1 MNVPLFVSAM
11 VVLATVFICVAL
23 WRLKGPR
30 DPVEER
36 LQRYSGE
43 GGDFEMEQAAQKR
56 SLATLLTQMLNKLDF
71 GKRLAKDL
79 VRADLP
85 LTPGEFALICAAMAV
100 VGFLIGTIRLGMMLG
115 LVLAG
120 VAGYLP
126 FFYLQSRQKKR
137 QQLFTQQLP
146 DVLTLL
152 VASLQAG
159 YGLTQAMQV
168 LVDQMPAPA
177 SDEFAQVVR
186 GVSLGVSMPR
196 ALNDMVERV
205 GTNDVELAVTA
216 IAIQH
221 ELGGNLAQTLEIISD
236 TVRDRIRL
244 QAEKQVMTSQ
254 QRFTG
259 LVLGLLP
266 FGLGIMLFMINPH
279 HMSKLFLGGVV
290 RILLVGAGVMQ
301 VVGLLI
307 IRKILDIDI

>member
-1 MNVPLFVSAM
+1 MNVPLFVGLL
-11 VVLATVFICVAL
+11 VTVAALFACVAI

-30 DPVEER
+30 DPVDER
-36 LQRYSGE
+36 LQRYGGE
-43 GGDFEMEQAAQKR
+43 GGDFELEQAAQKR
-56 SLATLLTQMLNKLDF
+56 TLAMRLNQVLTKLDF

-79 VRADLP
+79 VRADMP
-85 LTPGEFALICAAMAV
+85 LTPGEFAVICAAISA
-100 VGFLIGTIRLGMMLG
+100 VGFLIGTVRLGVLLG

-120 VAGYLP
+120 VTGYLP

-168 LVDQMPAPA
+168 LVDQMPTPA

-186 GVSLGVSMPR
+186 GVSLGVSMPH

-221 ELGGNLAQTLEIISD
+221 ELGGNLAQTLEIIGD

-244 QAEKQVMTSQ
+244 QQEKQVMTAQ

-266 FGLGIMLFMINPH
+266 FGLGILLFMINPH
-279 HMSKLFLGGVV
+279 HMSRLFEGGVV

-301 VVGLLI
+301 MVGLLV
-307 IRKILDIDI
+307 IRKILDIDV